1 MGVAWLLKHFT
12 ASGKQVRPL
21 MMELPSYH
29 LPTAQNVAI
38 GLWQRA
44 TVFLKRVGTIIMAL
58 SIALWFLASH
68 PVAPPDAQESAIE
81 YSYAGRMGK
90 ALATVF
96 EPIGFN
102 WQISVALVPGMAARE
117 VAVSA
122 LSTVYALSAES
133 DDEKAEA
140 LAPVISEQWSLAT
153 ALALLAWF
161 IFAPQCLAT
170 LATVKRET
178 GGWTMPLVMAAYL
191 FTLAWLAAWITYHG
205 AVALGLG

>member
-1 MGVAWLLKHFT
+1 
-12 ASGKQVRPL
+12 

-29 LPTAQNVAI
+29 LPTIRNLAI

-44 TVFLKRVGTIIMAL
+44 AIFLKRVGTIIMAL
-58 SIALWFLASH
+58 SIALWFLASY
-68 PVAPPDAQESAIE
+68 PAPPEDAQQSAIE
-81 YSYAGRMGK
+81 YSYAGQMGK

-102 WQISVALVPGMAARE
+102 WQISVALVPGLAARE

-122 LSTVYALSAES
+122 LSTVYSLSAES

-140 LAPVISEQWSLAT
+140 LKPLISETWSLAT

-170 LATVKRET
+170 LAAVKRET
-178 GGWTMPLVMAAYL
+178 GGWVMPLIMAAYL
-191 FTLAWLAAWITYHG
+191 FGLAYLAAFATFRI
-205 AVALGLG
+205 ALALGLG